1 MATKWKR
8 LLTDEDLTE
17 SFGNLGTGDLSQADS
32 ERKYKMGDQ
41 ARLRFECNFIAGN
54 SATSLPIIE
63 IENNG
68 SANRHL
74 FLGGDQTFVGT
85 NSGTQTDKYRLPAPN
100 TFTNR
105 SFVFAENSQEVK
117 FKSSHELF
125 NPVDGLAYD
134 SGYASVSPV
143 TSGSNEDSVL
153 IHDKSNSRLSTAKI
167 SDIIG
172 SKIFSLTFG
181 YNSSIEPGTSQSTAS
196 ANQFMRGTN
205 GVQFE
210 QNYGHIIPAPCKIIG
225 GTFSFFKDI
234 DAGATNGTANTRRRF
249 NVWIGSVASAPGSA
263 GDAAFPNA
271 AYAFSSD
278 LIGYN
283 IAQGNYIGSYEFDY
297 DTTLSAGDFV
307 SVGITSYTSAGS
319 SNGPTSQH
327 QATLYFRYL
336 D

>member
-41 ARLRFECNFIAGN
+41 TRLKFECNYFAGN
-54 SATSLPIIE
+54 DLTSLPIIE

-68 SANRHL
+68 TANRHL
-74 FLGGDQTFVGT
+74 FLGGDQTFVGGNT
-85 NSGTQTDKYRLPAPN
+85 ATATDKYRLPVPN
-100 TFTNR
+100 TFADR
-105 SFVFAENSQEVK
+105 SFVFAEDSQQVK

-125 NPVDGLAYD
+125 NPVDGLAYS
-134 SGYASVSPV
+134 SGYESVSPV
-143 TSGSNEDSVL
+143 TSGANEDSVL
-153 IHDKSNSRLSTAKI
+153 IHDKSGSRLSTAKI
-167 SDIIG
+167 SDIVG

-181 YNSSIEPGTSQSTAS
+181 YNASITPGTTQSSAS
-196 ANQFMRGTN
+196 SNQFMRGTN

-210 QNYGHIIPAPCKIIG
+210 QDYGHIVPAPCKIIG
-225 GTFSFFKDI
+225 GTFSFFKDV
-234 DAGATNGTANTRRRF
+234 DAGATSGTLNTRRRF
-249 NVWIGSVASAPGSA
+249 NVWIGSVASSPGSS

-283 IAQGNYIGSYEFDY
+283 IDQGSYIGSYEFDY

-307 SVGITSYTSAGS
+307 SVGITSYFAQSIN
-319 SNGPTSQH
+319 NGPTSSH